1 MILMTG
7 TNPPGTNND
16 TAPWYRHF
24 YVWLLIIFPVISVI
38 GGIVTLVL
46 AIRTYDGLVV
56 DDYYKH
62 GLEIN
67 RTFERDRAAERK
79 DLAASLQIENGNPS
93 FRIIL
98 DGNESFRQPAS
109 ISVSFLHATR
119 GGLDKASTLRRLAG
133 GVYEGNMPDLAPGTW
148 NILIEAQ
155 DWRLLKR
162 WDKH

>member
-1 MILMTG
+1 MTATNPSG
-7 TNPPGTNND
+7 TNGD

-24 YVWLLIIFPVISVI
+24 YVWLLIIFPVVSVI
-38 GGIVTLVL
+38 GGIVILVL

-67 RTFERDRAAERK
+67 QTFERDHAADRR
-79 DLAASLQIENGNPS
+79 DLSASLQIENDNPS
-93 FRIIL
+93 FRVIL
-98 DGNESFRQPAS
+98 RGNESFRQPAF
-109 ISVSFLHATR
+109 ISVSFLHSTR
-119 GGLDKASTLRRLAG
+119 GGLDKAATLHKLAG
-133 GVYEGNMPDLAPGTW
+133 DVYEGVLPDLAPGTW

-162 WDKH
+162 WHKQ

>member
-1 MILMTG
+1 MTG
-7 TNPPGTNND
+7 TNPPDPNRD
-16 TAPWYRHF
+16 SAPWYRHF

-67 RTFERDRAAERK
+67 QTFERDRVADRK
-79 DLAASLQIENGNPS
+79 DLSASLQIEKDNPY
-93 FRIIL
+93 FRVIL
-98 DGNESFRQPAS
+98 RGNESFRQPAFV
-109 ISVSFLHATR
+109 SVSFLHATR
-119 GGLDKASTLRRLAG
+119 GGQDKASTLHKLAG
-133 GVYEGNMPDLAPGTW
+133 DVYEGVLPDLAPGTW
-148 NILIEAQ
+148 NILIEGQ

-162 WDKH
+162 WHNQ